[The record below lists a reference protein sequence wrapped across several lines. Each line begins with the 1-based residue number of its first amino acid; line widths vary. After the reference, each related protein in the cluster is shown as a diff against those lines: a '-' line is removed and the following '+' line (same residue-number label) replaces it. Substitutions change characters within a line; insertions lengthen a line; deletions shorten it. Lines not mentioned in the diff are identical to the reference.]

1 MLIRQQGK
9 TVKLLRVVSSAASK
23 RARQV
28 VIGTFRADDGPPAQL
43 LETLG
48 VKERHALRLWLSVYR
63 EDVAR
68 AEAAPVLACAK
79 QQLEAL
85 VAALDVAADTL
96 SPADADALW
105 SQLQE
110 LSRSLR
116 RGGHPKP
123 TRSRPAPEPL
133 PGQRDLVDEIAAQA
147 GQTH

>member
-9 TVKLLRVVSSAASK
+9 TVKLLRVVSGAGSTRS
-23 RARQV
+23 RQV
-28 VIGTFRADDGPPAQL
+28 VIGTFRAGDDPAAQL
-43 LETLG
+43 LETLD

-68 AEAAPVLACAK
+68 AAAAPVLACAK

-96 SPADADALW
+96 SAADADALW
-105 SQLQE
+105 IQLQA
-110 LSRSLR
+110 LARSLR

-123 TRSRPAPEPL
+123 TRSRPAPAPL
-133 PGQRDLVDEIAAQA
+133 PGQRDLIDEIAAQA
-147 GQTH
+147 GRTR